1 MIKFPE
7 NEFKKWL
14 CMSFQYDDFSPS
26 WAGMYNILFSPFVLW
41 VFYWWFSFYF
51 SFSFFI
57 WSVQFSVKWFIDS
70 FWVIHRP
77 CQELFP
83 LSSRVV
89 VLWYPVC
96 FLYNVVSRKVL
107 QVNGCSVNIIIII
120 QSHGI
125 RQEISNNSLTSKR
138 NTITSS
144 GAVTMESLNL

>member
-1 MIKFPE
+1 MNSKNGCACHFNMMIF
-7 NEFKKWL
+7 L
-14 CMSFQYDDFSPS
+14 CHEQVCTIFYFHHLFCVFFIDDF
-26 WAGMYNILFSPFVLW
+26 LFF
-41 VFYWWFSFYF
+41 F

>member
-1 MIKFPE
+1 MVVHVI
-7 NEFKKWL
+7 
-14 CMSFQYDDFSPS
+14 S
-26 WAGMYNILFSPFVLW
+26 I
-41 VFYWWFSFYF
+41 WWFFSVMSRYVQYFIFTICFVCFLLMIFFFFF

-57 WSVQFSVKWFIDS
+57 WSVQFSVKWFIYS